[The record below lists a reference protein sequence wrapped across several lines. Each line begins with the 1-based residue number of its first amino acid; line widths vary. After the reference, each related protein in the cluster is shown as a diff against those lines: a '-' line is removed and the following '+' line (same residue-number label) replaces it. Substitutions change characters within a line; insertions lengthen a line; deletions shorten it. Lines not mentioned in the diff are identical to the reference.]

1 MLKRAII
8 TGTLFSF
15 ILNLYGCYAITSVD
29 MNSEPIE
36 NYKES
41 EIVTIVTKDY
51 EIYEFERSDLKP
63 KPQISDSMLTGWI
76 KKTRPDKSY
85 TLNEVGIPVSSIKT
99 LFVEEKNTG
108 VIWLM
113 IGATVGLLGIFIL
126 SADHDIGA
134 IDLSDFKH
142 RGM

>member
-15 ILNLYGCYAITSVD
+15 ILNLYGCYTITSVV
-29 MNSEPIE
+29 MNSESIE

-51 EIYEFERSDLKP
+51 EIYEFERSELKP
-63 KPQISDSMLTGWI
+63 KPQILDSMLTGWI

-85 TLNEVGIPVSSIKT
+85 TFNEVGIPVKRIKT

-108 VIWLM
+108 VVWLM
-113 IGATVGLLGIFIL
+113 IGATVGLLAIFIL
-126 SADHDIGA
+126 TADHGNFA
-134 IDLSDFKH
+134 IDLSDFKY